1 MLQFTCKFTCI
12 FTLTFRS
19 QLLITLI
26 PLCYKVEIW
35 YGIYPDQDLRLH
47 GNVAPGVGRWSE
59 WGWGKGNSHMGKGLK
74 AGASVYFGHMSSFFL
89 FFVFFDYSRKIS

>member
-47 GNVAPGVGRWSE
+47 CNAAPGVGRGQNGDGAKETAIWA
-59 WGWGKGNSHMGKGLK
+59 K
-74 AGASVYFGHMSSFFL
+74 ALRRGHLCTLDTCRVFFL
-89 FFVFFDYSRKIS
+89 FFFFYYSRKIS